1 MALAD
6 GELEEPR
13 KGEVERWLAARPDQQ
28 QRQRRRESFHR
39 LVGESA
45 KTHLGPSSI
54 PDLTGS
60 ILAAVE
66 REAAG
71 RETAPTQS
79 GPRPRQRSPQVVAL
93 GGWLTSRKL
102 LGAVAFGTAAAAAL
116 ALWLRPAAPPEPAR
130 PVLIASS
137 RLPVPDVAEDDAVVG
152 DDSTTIT
159 SIDLGSQSG
168 AVFYVRGQTTASA
181 VLWIDDTPPS
191 PSSP

>member
-45 KTHLGPSSI
+45 KTHFGPASI

-71 RETAPTQS
+71 RETAPAQS
-79 GPRPRQRSPQVVAL
+79 GPRPRQRAQVVHL
-93 GGWLTSRKL
+93 GGWLTSRRL

-116 ALWLRPAAPPEPAR
+116 ALWWRPIAPVEQAR

-137 RLPVPDVAEDDAVVG
+137 RLPAPDVAEDDAVVG

-181 VLWIDDTPPS
+181 VLWIDDSPPS